1 MTRAP
6 ASAKSRELAAPIP
19 LLAPVMTATFAVRC
33 LPIPAAIPALPE
45 SCSRRRC
52 YACSRDI
59 VTGFGQG
66 GAARAVIAAAE
77 VILAAGALGVVSG
90 LFGGLFGIGGGVL
103 AIPLL
108 GLAYGLHQQM
118 AQGTVLVMVVPNVL
132 FGLWGYRRRVGV
144 DLRIG
149 ATLAVTATVSTYPA
163 AHFATELDPH
173 GLRLAF
179 AAFLAILAALIA
191 YRSRQAAAIAPARP
205 PLAWGWTA
213 LVGVAGGIVSG
224 LFGVGG
230 AFIVPPAL
238 TAFFGLRQI
247 EAQGL
252 ALALVS
258 PVTLV
263 ALVTYA
269 RAGEVDWG
277 LGIPLAVGGIAAIP
291 AGVGAAY
298 RPPGG
303 RRAMGV
309 LR

>member
-1 MTRAP
+1 M
-6 ASAKSRELAAPIP
+6 
-19 LLAPVMTATFAVRC
+19 
-33 LPIPAAIPALPE
+33 
-45 SCSRRRC
+45 
-52 YACSRDI
+52 
-59 VTGFGQG
+59 
-66 GAARAVIAAAE
+66 IAAAE
-77 VILAAGALGVVSG
+77 RILAAGALGVVSG

-118 AQGTVLVMVVPNVL
+118 AQGTVLVVVVPNVL

-163 AHFATELDPH
+163 AHLATELDPH

-191 YRSRQAAAIAPARP
+191 YRSRQAAAIAPARAA
-205 PLAWGWTA
+205 LAWGWTA

-291 AGVGAAY
+291 AGVAAAY
-298 RPPGG
+298 RLPERSLRLAFCGLLFVT
-303 RRAMGV
+303 AV
-309 LR
+309 LLALHG

>member
-1 MTRAP
+1 M
-6 ASAKSRELAAPIP
+6 
-19 LLAPVMTATFAVRC
+19 
-33 LPIPAAIPALPE
+33 
-45 SCSRRRC
+45 
-52 YACSRDI
+52 
-59 VTGFGQG
+59 
-66 GAARAVIAAAE
+66 IAAAE
-77 VILAAGALGVVSG
+77 RILAAGALGVVSG

-179 AAFLAILAALIA
+179 AAFLAILATLIA

-291 AGVGAAY
+291 AGVAAAY
-298 RPPGG
+298 RRPARGGVGWGPGHPVGG
-303 RRAMGV
+303 RGHRGDPGRCPPRLSAARARPAPRLLRPVIRDRRAARAARVSTAETPFLTTLSCAFARV
-309 LR
+309 LA

>member
-1 MTRAP
+1 M
-6 ASAKSRELAAPIP
+6 
-19 LLAPVMTATFAVRC
+19 
-33 LPIPAAIPALPE
+33 
-45 SCSRRRC
+45 
-52 YACSRDI
+52 
-59 VTGFGQG
+59 
-66 GAARAVIAAAE
+66 IAAAE
-77 VILAAGALGVVSG
+77 RILAAGALGVVSG

-163 AHFATELDPH
+163 AHLATELDPH

-291 AGVGAAY
+291 AGVAAAY
-298 RPPGG
+298 RLPERGLRLAFCG
-303 RRAMGV
+303 LLFVTAV
-309 LR
+309 LLALHG